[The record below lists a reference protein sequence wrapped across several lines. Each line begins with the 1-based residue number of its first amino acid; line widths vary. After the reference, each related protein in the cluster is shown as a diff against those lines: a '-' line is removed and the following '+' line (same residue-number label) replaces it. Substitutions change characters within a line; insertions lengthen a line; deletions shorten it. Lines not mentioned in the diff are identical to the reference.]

1 MNKMFVIREQL
12 YFRTRAGT
20 WGDPDSAQRDSPS
33 DTSDA
38 GVDAEGHFYELGAK
52 KCTLLHTFSRK
63 PFCAGFKPNGAFCIE
78 L

>member
-12 YFRTRAGT
+12 CFRSRPGT
-20 WGDPDSAQRDSPS
+20 LGDPDSAQRDSPS
-33 DTSDA
+33 ETSDA
-38 GVDAEGHFYELGAK
+38 GVDDEQHFYELCAK

-63 PFCAGFKPNGAFCIE
+63 PFCLRFEQNGAFCIE